1 MTRRSD
7 VDWDRYLAE
16 FHRTAAGITEEL
28 LGPATDQS
36 GLSPYAWLVSGREDH
51 GRLVLDVGCGSAPTG
66 PDPERWVGLDRSL
79 GELRRAVAHGRTPV
93 VQGDAS
99 RLPFPDGC
107 ASTAVFSM
115 ALMVV
120 PDPAAALAE
129 VRRALRRDGRLLVL
143 TPAAAPMTTRDRFRM
158 GTVMVLVGTP
168 GFPFPT
174 RSVLRRTAETI
185 AAAGFTIESDET
197 RRFSV
202 PLPGPDEGERFV
214 RSLYLPRVSPWRARL
229 ARRWARR
236 WRGDLGIPLRR
247 IVARP
252 SGDDGRNPPG
262 APRA

>member
-1 MTRRSD
+1 MTRRSP
-7 VDWDRYLAE
+7 VDWERYLAE

-28 LGPATDQS
+28 LGPATEPS
-36 GLSPYAWLVSGREDH
+36 GLSPYAWLVSGREDD
-51 GRLVLDVGCGSAPTG
+51 GRPVLDVGCGSAPTG
-66 PDPERWVGLDRSL
+66 PGSVRWVGLDRSL
-79 GELRRAVAHGRTPV
+79 GELRRAVAHDRTPV

-99 RLPFPDGC
+99 SLPFPDAC
-107 ASTAVFSM
+107 VSTAVFSM

-120 PDPAAALAE
+120 PDPASALAE
-129 VRRALRRDGRLLVL
+129 VRRALRPDGRLLVL
-143 TPAAAPMTTRDRFRM
+143 IPAAAPMTARDRFRM

-185 AAAGFTIESDET
+185 TAAGFTVESDET

-202 PLPGPDEGERFV
+202 PLSGPDEGERFV
-214 RSLYLPRVSPWRARL
+214 RSLYLPQVSTWRVRL

-247 IVARP
+247 IVAHP
-252 SGDDGRNPPG
+252 SNDEGRKPPG